1 MPLGIVLT
9 FVATGDFSDLGSD
22 LLIYRIINVVRFI
35 LYISCSFLIFNSK
48 IAKITSYFKT
58 NFWVLWNRHLYTLY
72 ENTATHFSSF
82 HWEEFHHIH
91 MFHKLSYIDDTLLWV
106 LSHKTPMLDSFLK
119 DQAQKSSKQL
129 RYSIT
134 WVNGYSFRLLSSIKV
149 AGDKGF
155 CAKDHVLVIIKG
167 WDIH

>member
-1 MPLGIVLT
+1 MLQLEIFLILAVIFWFIELLMLLDLSCIFLVLSWYST
-9 FVATGDFSDLGSD
+9 AKLPKL
-22 LLIYRIINVVRFI
+22 LLISR
-35 LYISCSFLIFNSK
+35 SF
-48 IAKITSYFKT
+48 
-58 NFWVLWNRHLYTLY
+58 FWVLWNRHLYTLY